1 MEEKGTVEK
10 YTAEEIIGFTLN
22 LLCGIMVPAEHAAS
36 IGVPIAQAI
45 GNLRVLKDGCE
56 KERAER
62 EKAEAAKA
70 AKEAENN
77 GREAENA

>member
-1 MEEKGTVEK
+1 MDKQ
-10 YTAEEIIGFTLN
+10 YTAEEVIGFTLD
-22 LLCGIMVPAEHAAS
+22 LLCGIMVPAEYAER

-56 KERAER
+56 KDRAER

-70 AKEAENN
+70 AKEEDD
-77 GREAENA
+77 GREADPA

>member
-1 MEEKGTVEK
+1 MDKQ
-10 YTAEEIIGFTLN
+10 YTAEEVIGFTLD
-22 LLCGIMVPAEHAAS
+22 LLCGIMIPAEHAAS

-56 KERAER
+56 KDRAER

-70 AKEAENN
+70 AKEEDD
-77 GREAENA
+77 GREADPA